1 MTDEAPKPIAGYAR
15 VTTAR
20 GLVVDVQ
27 LISPWGMWWKEMRAD
42 GGIILTQ
49 GAIPFHA
56 IDSIAF
62 SATPFPPMQQQ
73 IQGMA
78 PQGSA

>member
-1 MTDEAPKPIAGYAR
+1 MSDEKPITGYAR

-27 LISPWGMWWKEMRAD
+27 LISPFLMWWKEMRAD
-42 GGIILTQ
+42 GGIILVQ
-49 GAIPFHA
+49 GAVPFHA
-56 IDSIAF
+56 IDTIQF
-62 SATPFPPMQQQ
+62 SQTPFPPIQQS
-73 IQGMA
+73 IGGMA